1 MDKDIY
7 IKITMYIVVKKL
19 TKKITIKR
27 DMAMLFTIC
36 E

>member
-19 TKKITIKR
+19 TKKNHNKEGYGYVIHN
-27 DMAMLFTIC
+27 L
-36 E
+36 